1 MALLLKEE
9 DVQEVFSMDTALPA
23 MEELFRERGRGNAT
37 LRPRTRM
44 ATPGGAQNLTAGWVG
59 GSVNAYGIK
68 VYGGPRG
75 DRPPAAI
82 LVLLDDGSNGSLLSI
97 MESLHLS
104 RVRTGAAT
112 GVATNYMARQDAS
125 TAGMIGTSILAGCQL
140 EAVCKVRKIEQAW
153 VYGRNEERRQAFAER
168 MSNELGVPVAAAD
181 SGEACVREADIV
193 ITNTSSRQPVLE
205 GAWLREGTHINGV
218 GSNSMHRR
226 EMDEEAI
233 RRAALIATDDIPQ
246 AMTECGKLIAAV
258 ARGVVIWE
266 QVHELA
272 DVVAGRV
279 PGRPSQESITLFESQ
294 GIATEDVAAARVIYE
309 AALKRGLGQ
318 EIPL

>member
-23 MEELFRERGRGNAT
+23 MEELFRERGSGNAT

-44 ATPGGAQNLTAGWVG
+44 AMPGGAQNLMAGWVG

-75 DRPPAAI
+75 DRLPAAI
-82 LVLLDDGSNGSLLSI
+82 LVLLYDGSNGSLLSI

-153 VYGRNEERRQAFAER
+153 VYGRNKERRQAFAER

-193 ITNTSSRQPVLE
+193 ITNTSSAQPVLE
-205 GAWLREGTHINGV
+205 GAWLKEGTHINGV
-218 GSNSMHRR
+218 GSNSMRRR

-233 RRAALIATDDIPQ
+233 RRASLIATDDITQ
-246 AMTECGKLIAAV
+246 AMTECGDLIAAV

-279 PGRPSQESITLFESQ
+279 PGRPSQEGITLFESQ

-309 AALKRGLGQ
+309 AARKRGLGQ
-318 EIPL
+318 EIPV